1 MGGSVIFHGGHH
13 THTDSLSL
21 PFTLARVSKSI
32 PCMAMKT
39 KEIEAAI
46 QSIPKQ
52 KEELRKAFET
62 LQSFSSAFVS
72 FTLQWKQ
79 LDDFFSSVQSS
90 IESRFQALRSL
101 ESSLPSQP
109 SAAATT
115 ASVPSEPNPPAEPEI
130 SPRSELRLLCTN
142 MDGKSLRTF
151 MINHR
156 KENPVNRD
164 ELIPA
169 LRAAPDAAAL
179 VLDALD
185 GFYPDK
191 MKNNGKDNE
200 IQAIQRTCINLL
212 QRVQEL
218 GPEIKQPTKEKVKN
232 LAVHWKAKVSD
243 DGDNL
248 EAHGFLQL
256 LAAYKLVDEFK
267 VDEVLD
273 VVVLIARR
281 KQTIELCKILGFE
294 VHIPE
299 LIQKL
304 NDKGKQL
311 DAVKYVQAFNLMDK
325 YPLVPLLKSYLKATR
340 KAVQEIR
347 TKGNNSSQNMNDA
360 IVKELGALKSVL
372 RAIEEY
378 GLESEYPR
386 DHLQKRITQLERQK
400 AAEKKRTATDAAASN
415 SKMQQQQRKQHQ
427 QTNKRPRPLT
437 ASTTPTV
444 ASYPPPPLVRNQPQ
458 LGMTERASF
467 MGSAVSYGIAGPST
481 HYHHA
486 GHNLLPATAGLGGLA
501 APPSSYLYP
510 SEHTMGSGLYDRSL
524 PYGGYSISGL
534 PTPYG
539 PPR

>member
-1 MGGSVIFHGGHH
+1 
-13 THTDSLSL
+13 
-21 PFTLARVSKSI
+21 
-32 PCMAMKT
+32 MAMET
-39 KEIEAAI
+39 KEIKAAI

-52 KEELRKAFET
+52 KEELRKAFES

-79 LDDFFSSVQSS
+79 LDDYFSSVQSS

-101 ESSLPSQP
+101 ESSLPSQS
-109 SAAATT
+109 SAAATAAT
-115 ASVPSEPNPPAEPEI
+115 VPSEPNPPVEPEI
-130 SPRSELRLLCTN
+130 SPRSELMLLCTK
-142 MDGKSLRTF
+142 MDGKNLCTF
-151 MINHR
+151 IIMHR
-156 KENPVNRD
+156 KDNPVNRD

-185 GFYPDK
+185 GFYSDE
-191 MKNNGKDNE
+191 MKSNGKDGE
-200 IQAIQRTCINLL
+200 ILAIRRTCINLL

-218 GPEIKQPTKEKVKN
+218 GPEIKQPIKDKAKKV
-232 LAVHWKAKVSD
+232 AVQWKAKVSD
-243 DGDNL
+243 DGDDL

-256 LAAYKLVDEFK
+256 LVAYKLVDEFK

-273 VVVLIARR
+273 VVVLVARR
-281 KQTIELCKILGFE
+281 KQTIELCKVLGVE
-294 VHIPE
+294 MHIPE

-304 NDKGKQL
+304 INKGKQL
-311 DAVKYVQAFNLMDK
+311 DAVKYIQAFNLIDK
-325 YPLVPLLKSYLKATR
+325 YPPVPLLKSYLKATR

-347 TKGNNSSQNMNDA
+347 LKGNYSTQNMNDA
-360 IVKELGALKSVL
+360 MVKELGALKSVL

-386 DHLQKRITQLERQK
+386 EHLQKRITQLERQK
-400 AAEKKRTATDAAASN
+400 AAEKKRTATDTAASN
-415 SKMQQQQRKQHQ
+415 SKMQQQQQQRKQHQ

-458 LGMTERASF
+458 LGMPERASF
-467 MGSAVSYGIAGPST
+467 MGSAGSYGIAGPST

-510 SEHTMGSGLYDRSL
+510 SEHIVGSGLYDRSL

-534 PTPYG
+534 STPYG
-539 PPR
+539 PAR